1 MELVFTHKGRH
12 VCYLFP
18 ISCPLRAADRSTGEV
33 LRANIRKNLN
43 IPLLNEVLYAFPL
56 DLPAATADRASAN
69 DRCEEARA
77 NEIGSPVLR
86 LPCMAHVASTGQGR
100 GFCVIDQTVSGII
113 ASSLAQAPTG
123 SVSELRAAIIDVLR
137 ASVLPVRGM
146 PPDPTLAV
154 RVQFRCLLDLCIAD
168 DEYGAKRKFLL
179 FIKLTGDINSESIL
193 WHTGDTDP
201 SSDEIEDS

>member
-1 MELVFTHKGRH
+1 MELVFIQKGRH

-18 ISCPLRAADRSTGEV
+18 ISCPLGAADRSTGEV

-86 LPCMAHVASTGQGR
+86 LPCMAHVASTGQGYNNNDNDY
-100 GFCVIDQTVSGII
+100 GSYDMIIVMIMTMAKEGVS
-113 ASSLAQAPTG
+113 ASSIRPSAASSQA
-123 SVSELRAAIIDVLR
+123 VWHRHQQVAFRNCVL
-137 ASVLPVRGM
+137 
-146 PPDPTLAV
+146 
-154 RVQFRCLLDLCIAD
+154 Q
-168 DEYGAKRKFLL
+168 
-179 FIKLTGDINSESIL
+179 
-193 WHTGDTDP
+193 
-201 SSDEIEDS
+201 

>member
-1 MELVFTHKGRH
+1 MF
-12 VCYLFP
+12 
-18 ISCPLRAADRSTGEV
+18 ID
-33 LRANIRKNLN
+33 
-43 IPLLNEVLYAFPL
+43 
-56 DLPAATADRASAN
+56 DN
-69 DRCEEARA
+69 D
-77 NEIGSPVLR
+77 N
-86 LPCMAHVASTGQGR
+86 GQGR

-123 SVSELRAAIIDVLR
+123 SVSELRDAIVNVLR

-154 RVQFRCLLDLCIAD
+154 RARFRCLLDLCIAD

-179 FIKLTGDINSESIL
+179 FTKLTGDINSESIL

-201 SSDEIEDS
+201 SSDEIEDSWWMCMYEVSTLMSFYFIYLLHLLAIYVLHPRSGARKSRTLCFRT

>member
-1 MELVFTHKGRH
+1 MVFIQKGRH

-18 ISCPLRAADRSTGEV
+18 ISCPLGAADRSTAEV
-33 LRANIRKNLN
+33 LRANIRKKLN
-43 IPLLNEVLYAFPL
+43 IPLLNEVLDAFPL

-77 NEIGSPVLR
+77 NETGSPVLR

-123 SVSELRAAIIDVLR
+123 SVSELRDAIV
-137 ASVLPVRGM
+137 
-146 PPDPTLAV
+146 
-154 RVQFRCLLDLCIAD
+154 
-168 DEYGAKRKFLL
+168 K
-179 FIKLTGDINSESIL
+179 
-193 WHTGDTDP
+193 
-201 SSDEIEDS
+201 SSTYVAMYS

>member
-1 MELVFTHKGRH
+1 MHGPR
-12 VCYLFP
+12 
-18 ISCPLRAADRSTGEV
+18 R
-33 LRANIRKNLN
+33 LN
-43 IPLLNEVLYAFPL
+43 GP
-56 DLPAATADRASAN
+56 
-69 DRCEEARA
+69 
-77 NEIGSPVLR
+77 
-86 LPCMAHVASTGQGR
+86 R
-100 GFCVIDQTVSGII
+100 GVSGII

-123 SVSELRAAIIDVLR
+123 SVSELRDAIVNVLR

-168 DEYGAKRKFLL
+168 DEYGAKRKLLL